1 MNNSAGGQPQIAG
14 AVSFGGT
21 QKSAPAHFQVGA
33 VGFGPAWDDDEVQLT
48 HAGWKSV
55 TDRMA
60 ASIVR
65 LECEAE
71 ELRAEVALLRE
82 QARILQA
89 ERDEA
94 REAGWKAAMQA
105 VWDRLPMPEYANDP
119 MTPREVAKLIE
130 FVRSQKEAAK

>member
-1 MNNSAGGQPQIAG
+1 MSDTPETDNFIVSAGY
-14 AVSFGGT
+14 VR
-21 QKSAPAHFQVGA
+21 
-33 VGFGPAWDDDEVQLT
+33 
-48 HAGWKSV
+48 
-55 TDRMA
+55 TDHQWRTFARKLERGRNSLQDQRDLSIRMA
-60 ASIVR
+60 K
-65 LECEAE
+65 E
-71 ELRAEVALLRE
+71 RE
-82 QARILQA
+82 R

>member
-1 MNNSAGGQPQIAG
+1 MSDYYENFTNEQLHHALAK
-14 AVSFGGT
+14 AV
-21 QKSAPAHFQVGA
+21 
-33 VGFGPAWDDDEVQLT
+33 
-48 HAGWKSV
+48 
-55 TDRMA
+55 
-60 ASIVR
+60 
-65 LECEAE
+65 
-71 ELRAEVALLRE
+71 
-82 QARILQA
+82 A